1 MRLIEARF
9 WSLPANWLAHQTLAV
24 KGQKSLVR
32 WNYEWQKLGLVVK
45 NKKLIVEIH
54 DTACKYPR

>member
-1 MRLIEARF
+1 MCLSPARC
-9 WSLPANWLAHQTLAV
+9 WSLPSNWLAHQTLAI
-24 KGQKSLVR
+24 KGQKELVR
-32 WNYEWQKLGLVVK
+32 WNYDWAKIGLVVK